1 MDDIDHL
8 FENNRAWARR
18 MIDDDPAFFSRLAEQ
33 QAPRYLWIGCS
44 DSRVP
49 ANQIIGLAPGEIFVH
64 RNVANLVVFSDLN
77 CLSVIHYAVDV
88 LKVEHIMVVGHYGC
102 GGVQAVLDGRHF
114 GLVDSW
120 LHHVEDLMHTHWR
133 RLGAVDDLRE
143 RSDRLC
149 EINVIEQ
156 VQHVGR
162 LPMVEEAWKRGQKL
176 SLHGMIYG
184 IHDGLLR
191 QVAPPIDRP
200 IETMAWRR
208 AALRALWASPG
219 GRAHGIERP
228 ATARLHTEDCCAP
241 APVPTGTARSGRRAA
256 ARRRGG

>member
-1 MDDIDHL
+1 MKTIDHL

-18 MIDDDPAFFSRLAEQ
+18 KIAEDPEYFSRLLGQ

-49 ANQIIGLAPGEIFVH
+49 ANQIVGLAPGEVFVH

-77 CLSVIHYAVDV
+77 CMSVIQFAVDV
-88 LKVEHIMVVGHYGC
+88 LKVEQVMVVGHYGC
-102 GGVQAVLDGRHF
+102 GGVQAVLDRRKL

-133 RLGAVDDLRE
+133 RLGAMQDRRE

-156 VQHVGR
+156 VQHVAR
-162 LPMVEEAWKRGQKL
+162 LPVVEQAWQRQQPL
-176 SLHGMIYG
+176 TVHGLIYG

-191 QVAPPIDRP
+191 EVAPPIADA
-200 IETMAWRR
+200 IDTMAWRT
-208 AALRALWASPG
+208 AALRALWARPG
-219 GRAHGIERP
+219 GGHA
-228 ATARLHTEDCCAP
+228 
-241 APVPTGTARSGRRAA
+241 SAA
-256 ARRRGG
+256 AGAAGRAGACSCPPDPAKD

>member
-1 MDDIDHL
+1 MSDIEPL
-8 FENNRAWARR
+8 FANNRAWARR
-18 MIDDDPAFFSRLAEQ
+18 MLDDDPAFFSRLADL

-64 RNVANLVVFSDLN
+64 RNVANLVVFTDLN

-102 GGVQAVLDGRHF
+102 GGVQAVLDRRQF

-133 RLGAVDDLRE
+133 RLSALADPAE
-143 RSDRLC
+143 RADRLC

-162 LPMVEEAWKRGQKL
+162 LPMVEAAWQRGQSL
-176 SLHGMIYG
+176 ALHGLIYG

-191 QVAPPIDRP
+191 QVAPPITGP
-200 IETMAWRR
+200 IETMAWRKD
-208 AALRALWASPG
+208 ALRDLWSG
-219 GRAHGIERP
+219 
-228 ATARLHTEDCCAP
+228 
-241 APVPTGTARSGRRAA
+241 PTGRIGSRADCGCGPLSA
-256 ARRRGG
+256 GACPPSSKPD